1 MSFAQ
6 ACREADKK
14 QRRKPVDAR
23 IERLRK
29 LMADDV
35 SLDHAWRELNA
46 TSRAARSTVEA
57 LMYSLRDG
65 VGALA
70 RPETVRRLSELSDA
84 QIREVAVRVQK
95 FKPHIAPAW
104 TAEDVRVLLAARS
117 KTRGQDT

>member
-1 MSFAQ
+1 MTAVYETSPIK
-6 ACREADKK
+6 RH
-14 QRRKPVDAR
+14 RPVDPH
-23 IERLRK
+23 IERLRA

-70 RPETVRRLSELSDA
+70 CGDTVRRLSELSDA

-104 TAEDVRVLLAARS
+104 TVEDVEVLFAARS
-117 KTRGQDT
+117 KVHGR